1 MVGSF
6 LGSVATSLSA
16 TLDLFRT
23 QKVRFMLTVSGI
35 VVGVASLVVMASLLE
50 VGQNILQSSSAQATG
65 DDVITVQNDWDSL
78 QNHPDAERLR
88 HSDQEAIAR
97 STLLPAG
104 SSVTATYGM
113 RDRKARFKEKD
124 FEPYTI
130 GIGPETLGVYN
141 LHVEK
146 GHDFSTSDHDEA
158 RKVVILGAKA
168 LDGLATP
175 GDVVRVEGEP
185 YLIVGILAEKA
196 DMGPGG
202 PWSWNQRLLFPERTY
217 RLNFDPSR
225 RPSNIVVKVATPVA
239 FAGKVKD
246 YVLAT
251 RNVLDAILMRDRS
264 VKSYE
269 FEGVSDDSG
278 TEALIVNTIQALLY
292 LTTVFS
298 MIVGGI
304 NIMNIMLVTVVER
317 TREIGL
323 RRAVGATRGD
333 ILQQFISETVMITLV
348 GAVIGLVSA
357 FGMLGVGTWA
367 LTKWLTPWPY
377 QVEWWSVALGL
388 LFSSVIGLTFGIYP
402 AWRASQL
409 DPVEALRSD

>member
-1 MVGSF
+1 M
-6 LGSVATSLSA
+6 LGTFFSSVATSLSA

-35 VVGVASLVVMASLLE
+35 VVGVASLVIMASLLE
-50 VGQNILQSSSAQATG
+50 VGQNILQSSSAEATG

-88 HSDQEAIAR
+88 HTDQEAIER
-97 STLLPAG
+97 STLLPEG
-104 SSVTATYGM
+104 SNVTATYGM

-124 FEPYTI
+124 YEPYTI

-141 LHVEK
+141 LAVEK
-146 GHDFSTSDHDEA
+146 GPGFSASDYAEA
-158 RKVVILGAKA
+158 RRVVVLGAKA
-168 LDGLATP
+168 LDGTGAP
-175 GDVVRVEGEP
+175 GDVVRVEGRP
-185 YLIVGILAEKA
+185 YVVVGVLAEKA

-217 RLNFDPSR
+217 QLNFDPSR
-225 RPSNIVVKVATPVA
+225 RPTNIVVKVATPV
-239 FAGKVKD
+239 GYTGLVKD

-264 VKSYE
+264 VKSYR

-278 TEALIVNTIQALLY
+278 TEALIMNTIQALLY

-333 ILQQFISETVMITLV
+333 ILQQFIAETVMITLV
-348 GAVIGLVSA
+348 GAVIGLLFA
-357 FGMLGVGTWA
+357 FGTLGIGTWA
-367 LTKWLTPWPY
+367 LTRWVTPWPF
-377 QVEWWSVALGL
+377 QVEGWSVGLGL